1 MPQEYEIDHRTF
13 QNVNLEDGKLYA
25 VFFMDVT
32 EDAAASAEQGRPIF
46 KDTEFVRIV
55 APGDKTNVVC
65 RPARPDDKARFA
77 KQYAAFKRGDIEQVV
92 GTPLKQWPA
101 ITRALAEEFKHLG
114 VLTVEHLADLRDDVK
129 IRVPG
134 AHDLSRRARAWLE
147 AVNGTDSK
155 LTKVYEENAELRARL
170 EKLESM
176 LNKAAPA
183 DDDDEDE
190 PVPAPQAAPAV
201 AKRR

>member
-1 MPQEYEIDHRTF
+1 MVQEYEIDHRTF

-32 EDAAASAEQGRPIF
+32 EDAAASQQAGRPIF

-65 RPARPDDKARFA
+65 RPARQDDKARFA

-101 ITRALAEEFKHLG
+101 ITRAMAEEFKHLG

-129 IRVPG
+129 LRVPG
-134 AHDLSRRARAWLE
+134 AQDLSRRARAWLE
-147 AVNGTDSK
+147 ATNGTDSK
-155 LTKVYEENAELRARL
+155 LIKVQEENNELRARL
-170 EKLESM
+170 ERLEAS
-176 LNKAAPA
+176 LPKYEDDEGEVATAPAAP
-183 DDDDEDE
+183 
-190 PVPAPQAAPAV
+190 PAV
-201 AKRR
+201 PKRK